1 MTCIHY
7 LLTFVTFHLNI
18 SSVALYSSMSHYHLS
33 STTLALV
40 LSATIPTTLGFG
52 PVYSSSFTW
61 NQICGTTVAC
71 GPQAGAPPD
80 TKGIGYAAA
89 NNEIYSAGLP
99 ITGGVGQGCGECWHL
114 TPQEDAYQSNGK
126 KLGTSVVVKIND
138 QCTDKGYCDQVEGS
152 NSSPLNTGYQK
163 LVHFDL
169 CNASGVTNQFFGQI
183 GIGVATGLA
192 EQVDCSELT
201 NGPYGSGLGNIKQST
216 MTASSEKAAKGV
228 PQGAG
233 SNKAVVGNAERSG
246 SSSGGSSVNADVNAA
261 LQAGPQQGDLTAPS
275 AKSGSQPSTTLATMV
290 SSSPPA
296 TASGGAEDEDDEQ
309 DDCDSDEL

>member
-1 MTCIHY
+1 M
-7 LLTFVTFHLNI
+7 
-18 SSVALYSSMSHYHLS
+18 SSFALHSSGSQYHLS
-33 STTLALV
+33 STTLALF

-52 PVYSSSFTW
+52 PIYSSSFTW

-80 TKGIGYAAA
+80 TKGVGYAAA
-89 NNEIYSAGLP
+89 NNEIFSGGLP

-114 TPQEDAYQSNGK
+114 TPQADAYQSNGK

-138 QCTDKGYCDQVEGS
+138 QCTDKSYCDQVEGS
-152 NSSPLNTGYQK
+152 NTSPLNTGYQK

-201 NGPYGSGLGNIKQST
+201 NGPYGSGLGPIKQSA
-216 MTASSEKAAKGV
+216 MTASPEKAAKGV
-228 PQGAG
+228 PQGAW
-233 SNKAVVGNAERSG
+233 SNKAVVGNSGSSG
-246 SSSGGSSVNADVNAA
+246 SSSGGSSGSSSGSIGNAAVNAA
-261 LQAGPQQGDLTAPS
+261 LQAGPQPGDLAPLS
-275 AKSGSQPSTTLATMV
+275 ANAGSQPSTTLATMV
-290 SSSPPA
+290 SSSAPP
-296 TASGGAEDEDDEQ
+296 TASGGAEEEDDEQ
-309 DDCDSDEL
+309 DDCDTDEL